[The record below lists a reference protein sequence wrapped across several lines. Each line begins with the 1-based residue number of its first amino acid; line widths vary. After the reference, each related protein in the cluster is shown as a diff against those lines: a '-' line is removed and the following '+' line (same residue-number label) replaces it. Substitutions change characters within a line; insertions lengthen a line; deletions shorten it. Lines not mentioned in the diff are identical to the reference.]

1 MTHGLKRVKQLSW
14 LEIMGLTAA
23 TFKNYVE
30 LLLDRRYH
38 HFFVVFA

>member
-1 MTHGLKRVKQLSW
+1 MV
-14 LEIMGLTAA
+14 MGLTAA